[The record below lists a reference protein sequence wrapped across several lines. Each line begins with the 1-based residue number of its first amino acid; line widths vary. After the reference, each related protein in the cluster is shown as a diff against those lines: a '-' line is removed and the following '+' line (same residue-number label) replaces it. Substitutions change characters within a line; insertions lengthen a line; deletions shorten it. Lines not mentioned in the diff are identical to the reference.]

1 MDILNS
7 FNIDIQNINIA
18 HEFIINKDKKCEY
31 LGGREHYGIVYCLDG
46 EAEYVFSS
54 KKHIT
59 ISAGE
64 VLLLKPDASYSIS
77 VNGNTEFKH
86 YTVNFDVHKEFSDVD
101 FMSDVYYLISCDNSE
116 LYRHKFKKLITLW
129 SSKAFGYKMQAVACL
144 YDLLSLLISEMFEKE
159 YNINSRF
166 RLQPAQ
172 KYIEENFASSIC
184 LNVLANLSNM
194 SVTNFRREWKKI
206 YGITPIQYR
215 DILRLNHAKEY
226 LMVGYYS
233 VSEVSKKCGFE
244 DTNYFIRFF
253 KKHEGI
259 SPGRFINVQ

>member
-77 VNGNTEFKH
+77 VNGNTEFNH
-86 YTVNFDVHKEFSDVD
+86 NFQPFLSDQRRAPSYQTSMGSAFS
-101 FMSDVYYLISCDNSE
+101 
-116 LYRHKFKKLITLW
+116 
-129 SSKAFGYKMQAVACL
+129 
-144 YDLLSLLISEMFEKE
+144 
-159 YNINSRF
+159 
-166 RLQPAQ
+166 
-172 KYIEENFASSIC
+172 
-184 LNVLANLSNM
+184 
-194 SVTNFRREWKKI
+194 
-206 YGITPIQYR
+206 
-215 DILRLNHAKEY
+215 
-226 LMVGYYS
+226 
-233 VSEVSKKCGFE
+233 SEV
-244 DTNYFIRFF
+244 TL
-253 KKHEGI
+253 
-259 SPGRFINVQ
+259 